1 MAAPRSLAGRAATW
15 LLAYAIWLVPG
26 VVLAQSFI
34 NVTGPTASDIGVG
47 ANGSVWLTASNG
59 TIWEYNGTSF
69 QQIAGLASRI
79 AVDPNGNAWVVTSTG
94 LIFRYTGSTFV
105 QVAGIASDIGVGAD
119 GTVWVT
125 NPTGLVFRYN
135 GTTFQQ
141 IAGLASRIAV
151 DPNGNAWVVTSTGL
165 IFRYTGSTFVQVAGI
180 ASDIGVGADGTVWVT
195 NPAGLIFRYDGTNFN
210 QVAGQASQISVDPM
224 GQAWVVN
231 GEGLIYRYAAGIA
244 LPVEVIGPSGE
255 TGSRSFTLTSAQAN
269 SAVTFWLQ
277 GNHLGYNPSLQTLPA
292 GKASISLNG
301 GPWLALTNETV
312 TVAQPGLTFE
322 GIDGGIWD
330 TVKVNIPTRTLGALV
345 AGTNTVSFRMN
356 QTDGVSAGFRI
367 IAFNLLDSNGNQLIP
382 ARTFVDDDPSLWTAP
397 LNDAAD
403 ISAGQNLWHTA
414 MLIQSPLSS
423 SPIRAH
429 CADCHAQDGRD
440 LKYFNF
446 SNYAITQRSQ
456 FHGLS
461 QLQGQQIASYIRA
474 GIPNAPA
481 FSSYARPWNPPYQP
495 GPGLNSHS
503 IADWSAG
510 AGVQSIL
517 DVDEDTLS
525 YIFPNGFTPSAIPS
539 TGNID
544 KREIPIFYEMPTW
557 NQWLPTISP
566 MDAYPNFTS
575 SGLYGRYL
583 SIRSNLTNNQK
594 PYITNQEPGQ
604 ATSVSPFATD
614 LYDWIFTDRPNLGLP
629 TNGSSTWT
637 PISSNNAYALA
648 HWQNTKLWEM
658 MHEFSLQGVIP
669 QSEGYHLTMPTDDR
683 VWNAEELFFTALF
696 RIGIPTQGAGN
707 PALNNFAGDEVKDTY
722 FTSAWYYLQ
731 ILLHSGQRIRG
742 GNNPIDWGYFLTH
755 QAKEPVQIANPPAAG
770 FGESGF
776 FTMVWLV
783 SQNENTT
790 AIRNI
795 GDQVYNGAGYLLDPD
810 YGYGPAWGAALD
822 QVVWPEQY
830 GYGQNGVFENLDD
843 DTKGQLIGTLAQA
856 WLAESQTWTPAQWA
870 TAHNDGGTPFGGTN
884 ACNPLGYASS
894 DAGSRMMA
902 ALVVLSNQSQAVF
915 SFSDGAGNVPVAT
928 RNSLATWAE
937 TIWPACNWSQFLK

>member
-1 MAAPRSLAGRAATW
+1 MAARRSLAVRAATW
-15 LLAYAIWLVPG
+15 LLAFAIWLVPG

-34 NVTGPTASDIGVG
+34 NVPGLASDIGVG
-47 ANGSVWLTASNG
+47 ADGSVWVTAPNG

-69 QQIAGLASRI
+69 QPIPGLASRI
-79 AVDPNGNAWVVTSTG
+79 AVDPNGNAWVVNPAG
-94 LIFRYTGSTFV
+94 LIYRYTGSSFV
-105 QVAGIASDIGVGAD
+105 NV
-119 GTVWVT
+119 
-125 NPTGLVFRYN
+125 PGL
-135 GTTFQQ
+135 
-141 IAGLASRIAV
+141 
-151 DPNGNAWVVTSTGL
+151 
-165 IFRYTGSTFVQVAGI
+165 

-195 NPAGLIFRYDGTNFN
+195 NPAGLIYRYNGTSFQPIPGLASRIAVDPNGNAWVVNSAGSIYRYTGSSFVNVPGLASDIGVGADGTVWVTNPAGLIYRYNGTGFI
-210 QVAGQASQISVDPM
+210 QVAGQASQISVDPV
-224 GQAWVVN
+224 GQPWVVN
-231 GEGLIYRYAAGIA
+231 GAGLIYRYTAGIA

-330 TVKVNIPTRTLGALV
+330 TVKVSIPTRTLGALV

-382 ARTFVDDDPSLWTAP
+382 ASTFVDDDPSLWTAP

-403 ISAGQNLWHTA
+403 ISAGQSLWHTA
-414 MLIQSPLSS
+414 MLVQSPLSS

-446 SNYAITQRSQ
+446 SNYAIAQRSQ

-474 GIPNAPA
+474 GIPNPPA

-517 DVDEDTLS
+517 DVDEDTFS

-544 KREIPIFYEMPTW
+544 KREIPVFYEMPTW

-575 SGLYGRYL
+575 SGLYGRYIN
-583 SIRSNLTNNQK
+583 IRNNLTSNQTS
-594 PYITNQEPGQ
+594 YITNFQAGQ
-604 ATSVSPFATD
+604 PSSVSSFTQD
-614 LYDWIFTDRPNLGLP
+614 LYNWIFTDRPNLGLP
-629 TNGSSTWT
+629 ANGSSAWT
-637 PISSNNAYALA
+637 PTSSNNAYALA
-648 HWQNTKLWEM
+648 HWQNTKLWEV
-658 MHEFSLQGVIP
+658 MHEFKLEGVIS

-683 VWNAEELFFTALF
+683 VWNAQEPFFTALF

-742 GNNPIDWGYFLTH
+742 GNNPIDWSYFLTH
-755 QAKEPVQIANPPAAG
+755 QGKEPGITG
-770 FGESGF
+770 LGEAGF
-776 FTMVWLV
+776 FTMVWLDA
-783 SQNENTT
+783 QNENTT
-790 AIRNI
+790 LING
-795 GDQVYNGAGYLLDPD
+795 GDKVFNSAGYLMDPD
-810 YGYGPAWGAALD
+810 YGYNPAWGAALD
-822 QVVWPEQY
+822 QLVFPEYFSY
-830 GYGQNGVFENLDD
+830 GWVGPFGNLDAN
-843 DTKGQLIGTLAQA
+843 TKGALLGTLAQA
-856 WLAESQTWTPAQWA
+856 WLNQSMTWTPSEWD
-870 TAHNDGGTPFGGTN
+870 TAKNDDGTLFGGTA
-884 ACNPLGYASS
+884 ACNPQGYDTT
-894 DAGSRMMA
+894 DAGSRMVA
-902 ALVVLSNQSQAVF
+902 ALTVLTNQSQVPFGF
-915 SFSDGAGNVPVAT
+915 SGAAGNIPVADT
-928 RNSLATWAE
+928 NALANFAA
-937 TIWPACNWSQFLK
+937 TIWPACNWSQFLH